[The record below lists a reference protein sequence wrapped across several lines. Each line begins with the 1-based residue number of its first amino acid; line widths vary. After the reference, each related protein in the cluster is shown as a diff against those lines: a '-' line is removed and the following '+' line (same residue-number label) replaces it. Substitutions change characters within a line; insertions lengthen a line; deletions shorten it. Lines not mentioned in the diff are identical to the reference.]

1 MRKGTNGWY
10 ARPMELR
17 RIARAVLL
25 APKRFL
31 DWVYAIDAPSG
42 PTRSEALTHLHA
54 SGAGHD
60 SSRWLQIEE
69 DERRARKAELRR
81 LRTK

>member
-1 MRKGTNGWY
+1 
-10 ARPMELR
+10 MELR
-17 RIARAVLL
+17 RAARTIVL

-31 DWVYAIDAPSG
+31 DWVYAPGGPQRPSRG
-42 PTRSEALTHLHA
+42 QTIVHLHT

-69 DERRARKAELRR
+69 DERRARAAAVRR
-81 LRTK
+81 VKDGR